1 MILRYRTLPRM
12 NNHPRKVGRARKV
25 ARDTTRSQRGWVNEL
40 VEEGV

>member
-12 NNHPRKVGRARKV
+12 SNHPSKVGRARKV
-25 ARDTTRSQRGWVNEL
+25 ARDTPRYQRGWVNEL

>member
-1 MILRYRTLPRM
+1 MILRYRNLPRM

-25 ARDTTRSQRGWVNEL
+25 AKNTADLQRGRVNEL